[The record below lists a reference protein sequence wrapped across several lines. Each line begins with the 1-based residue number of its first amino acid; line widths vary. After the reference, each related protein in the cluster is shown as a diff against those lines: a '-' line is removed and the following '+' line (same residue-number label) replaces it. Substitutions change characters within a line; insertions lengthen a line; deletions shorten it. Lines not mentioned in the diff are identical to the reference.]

1 MESSFSLQNHAES
14 LTVTEL
20 NLLTK
25 GLIEQIGTLNVT
37 GELSTLTQPRSGHLY
52 FTLKDKAAQVRC
64 AMYRQYQGKMSA
76 GLQIGER
83 YRVTATPT
91 LYTARG
97 EYQLQVRSIIPD
109 GEGALQ
115 KAFLALKEALSK
127 AGLFD
132 TAHKKPLPK
141 YPKTIG
147 IITSPTGAA
156 LSDMLTVL
164 KRRAPAA
171 QIIIYPTSVQG
182 TLATNQV
189 CHAINAAAHRN
200 EVDVILLARGGGS
213 LEDLWTF
220 NEEAVARSLFD
231 CPIPVV
237 TGVGHETDSSIA
249 DFIADCRAS
258 TPTAAAE
265 QVTEHLAQAEAQ
277 LKRHQQLLS
286 LYVNRLVDHQ
296 RTRLAQLKLSIID
309 PAQSI
314 RLHRSALKSLWHRL
328 AVAQKNQFD
337 KRRQAL
343 AFACQNLSQLSP
355 ISTIARGYAI
365 AEQEGRIIRHIN
377 EADIDQPL
385 TVRVTDG
392 QLVCHIDTQLPL
404 IE

>member
-1 MESSFSLQNHAES
+1 MESPFSLQNHPES

-25 GLIEQIGTLNVT
+25 DLIAQIGTLNVT

-52 FTLKDKAAQVRC
+52 FTLKDKTAQVRC
-64 AMYRQYQGKMSA
+64 AMYRQYQEKMSA
-76 GLQIGER
+76 NLQIGER

-97 EYQLQVRSIIPD
+97 EYQLQVRTVTPD

-115 KAFLALKEALSK
+115 KAFLALKEALTK

-132 TAHKKPLPK
+132 ITHKKPLPK
-141 YPKTIG
+141 YPNTIG

-156 LSDMLTVL
+156 LSDILTVL

-171 QIIIYPTSVQG
+171 QIIIYPCSVQG
-182 TLATNQV
+182 ALATEEV
-189 CHAINAAAHRN
+189 CYALKAAAQRN
-200 EVDVILLARGGGS
+200 EVEVIILARGGGS

-220 NEEAVARSLFD
+220 NEEAVARNLFD

-237 TGVGHETDSSIA
+237 TGVGHETDTSIA
-249 DFIADCRAS
+249 DFVADCRAS

-265 QVTEHLAQAEAQ
+265 RVTEHLAQAEEQ
-277 LKRHQQLLS
+277 LRRHQQLIS
-286 LYVNRLVDHQ
+286 LYVNRLVDYQ
-296 RTRLAQLKLSIID
+296 KTRLAQLKLSIVD

-314 RLHRSALKSLWHRL
+314 RLHRSALKGLWHRL
-328 AVAQKNQFD
+328 VVAQKNQHD

-343 AFACQNLSQLSP
+343 ALACQGLSQLSP

-365 AEQEGRIIRHIN
+365 AEQAGRIIRHIN
-377 EADIDQPL
+377 EADINQAL
-385 TVRVTDG
+385 TVRVKDG
-392 QLVCHIDTQLPL
+392 RLVCHIDTKLPL
-404 IE
+404 LE